1 MSIGDWIDSKQG
13 GTITGYV
20 FGFGASVVIIGA
32 LFKIMHWPGA
42 GVILTAGMATEALLF
57 VVTALANPHTVYH
70 WERIYPVLSDE
81 TEEGKEYAQALQG
94 TDPMAREAVK
104 QFKNT
109 NKGNAFIGGGNAAAS
124 STASASAAAPAA
136 EGTAT
141 TGTLSVL
148 AGADVKALTE
158 KDIEKLNKGIT
169 SLSETAEKLAKLDA
183 AGDNANI
190 FAQNMASASQSLEF
204 YNNAQKNINNATA
217 NLANA
222 YQGIAND
229 MEVAKEG
236 SSKYVGMVET
246 VNKTLGAANSAY
258 ELQLKAIESA
268 NSEIENFKNNTVA
281 LNKSIT
287 SLNDIYGNMLNA
299 LA

>member
-42 GVILTAGMATEALLF
+42 SVILTAGMGTEALLF
-57 VVTALANPHTVYH
+57 IVTALANPHTVYH

-81 TEEGKEYAQALQG
+81 TEEGKEYAQAMQG

-104 QFKNT
+104 QFSNSA
-109 NKGNAFIGGGNAAAS
+109 KGGSASGSGAS
-124 STASASAAAPAA
+124 SSTTSATTEAT
-136 EGTAT
+136 GT

-169 SLSETAEKLAKLDA
+169 TLSETAVKLSTLGA
-183 AGDNANI
+183 AGENAQL
-190 FAQNMASASQSLEF
+190 FAQNMANANQSLEF
-204 YNNAQKNINNATA
+204 YNNAQRNINNATS

-222 YQGIAND
+222 YQSIAND
-229 MEVAKEG
+229 MATAKEG

-246 VNKTLGAANSAY
+246 VNKTLSAANSAY
-258 ELQLKAIESA
+258 ELQLKAIETA
-268 NSEIENFKNNTVA
+268 NGEIENFKENTVA

-287 SLNDIYGNMLNA
+287 NLNDIYGNMLNA